1 MQELRC
7 TAGLRAAGAVRDR
20 ACEPT
25 ERRGGLISM
34 DLLDFNGEEMYFDTP
49 VRPEVADL
57 ITLAATR
64 YGEPE
69 AEHSLLRA
77 YFLQPEHLTVLVA
90 LYRYFYYRH
99 GYAEA
104 LLVADR
110 AIRLAA
116 DRLGIPRDWRALSKD
131 DLGKA
136 VLESM
141 TLTRFLLLAIKGSGY
156 LQLRLNDAAG
166 ALERFEKVVEMDT
179 NDRLGMS
186 ELVSLARAKVTRD
199 RIEAAGDKVTYFKR

>member
-1 MQELRC
+1 
-7 TAGLRAAGAVRDR
+7 V
-20 ACEPT
+20 
-25 ERRGGLISM
+25 
-34 DLLDFNGEEMYFDTP
+34 DLLDFNAEEMYFDTP
-49 VRPEVADL
+49 LGPEAEAL
-57 ITLAATR
+57 ISRAASC

-77 YFLQPEHLTVLVA
+77 YFLEPEHLTVLVA

-104 LLVADR
+104 LLAADR
-110 AIRLAA
+110 AIRLTAI
-116 DRLGIPRDWRALSKD
+116 RLGVTSDWRQLSKD

-141 TLTRFLLLAIKGSGY
+141 TLTRFLLLALKGSGY
-156 LQLRLNDAAG
+156 LKLRLNDAAS
-166 ALERFEKVVEMDT
+166 ALERFEKVVEMDA

-186 ELVSLARAKVTRD
+186 ELVSLARAKVMED
-199 RIEAAGDKVTYFKR
+199 SVEAAGDKVTYFKR

>member
-1 MQELRC
+1 MHH
-7 TAGLRAAGAVRDR
+7 V
-20 ACEPT
+20 
-25 ERRGGLISM
+25 
-34 DLLDFNGEEMYFDTP
+34 
-49 VRPEVADL
+49 
-57 ITLAATR
+57 
-64 YGEPE
+64 
-69 AEHSLLRA
+69 
-77 YFLQPEHLTVLVA
+77 
-90 LYRYFYYRH
+90 
-99 GYAEA
+99 
-104 LLVADR
+104 LVADR

-186 ELVSLARAKVTRD
+186 ELVSLARAKVTKD